1 MIIVMVLHIWLIAK
15 FGFMD
20 DHLFFYVFLER
31 SPLVL
36 HVAMDDRHFWL
47 IIFYVFSPLESC

>member
-1 MIIVMVLHIWLIAK
+1 MVLHIWLIAK

-20 DHLFFYVFLER
+20 DHLFFYIFLKR

-36 HVAMDDRHFWL
+36 HVPIDDRHFL
-47 IIFYVFSPLESC
+47 ANNFLRFLRF

>member
-1 MIIVMVLHIWLIAK
+1 MVLHIWLIAK

-20 DHLFFYVFLER
+20 DHLFFYIFLER

-36 HVAMDDRHFWL
+36 HVPIDDRHFL
-47 IIFYVFSPLESC
+47 ANDFYVFYVFSPLESC